1 MRRDKNKYGIVRGIL
16 TVLVVTFLISTLSG
30 CAEKTAKPAHK
41 KLPQRAR
48 QGDVIRPASVP
59 PPSQMVTPEG
69 KASMRLV
76 EKGKAY
82 IDSAEFDLARTT
94 FRNAISVDTGNGVAY
109 YYLALTYYYINQPD
123 LAYGL
128 LDKANQLLG
137 YDEGWNA
144 RIEELRSE
152 LSGGSPASHSDDEP
166 EGYGSF

>member
-1 MRRDKNKYGIVRGIL
+1 MSI
-16 TVLVVTFLISTLSG
+16 FAG

-41 KLPQRAR
+41 KIPRRVR
-48 QGDVIRPASVP
+48 QGDVIRPTSVP
-59 PPSQMVTPEG
+59 PPDQIVTPEG

-94 FRNAISVDTGNGVAY
+94 FRSAINVDTGNGVAY
-109 YYLALTYYYINQPD
+109 YYLALTYYYLNQPD

-137 YDEGWNA
+137 YDEGWGP
-144 RIEELRSE
+144 RIEELRHQ
-152 LSGGSPASHSDDEP
+152 LSGGSSSYSDDEP